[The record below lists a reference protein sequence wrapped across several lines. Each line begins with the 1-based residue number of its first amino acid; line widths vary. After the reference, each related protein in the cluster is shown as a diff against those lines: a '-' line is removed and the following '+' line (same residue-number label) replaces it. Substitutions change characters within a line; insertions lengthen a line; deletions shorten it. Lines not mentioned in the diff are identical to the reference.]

1 MRYTLRLLLLLVL
14 GITTFTSCED
24 EELVEEPA
32 YYPGKIVFSSTREGI
47 FNIYIMNGDG
57 TGVRN
62 LIKNQNLN
70 CHNPQFSPDGLKIVF
85 EAKTWP
91 YRAWPNDTDWD
102 IYIIDADGGIY
113 RRLTRNGWNNLQPR
127 FSPDGTKIVWQVR
140 VGNGRFEI
148 FSMEIDGSNQVN
160 LTNTP
165 DYDGDEASPQYSP
178 DGSKILFLSRASSG
192 GGLDIS
198 IMDADGGNVMQLAF
212 MGPESQVSI
221 LGLPQFSP
229 DGFKIAYASF
239 IDTDSTFSQDIHLM
253 NTDGSN
259 KINLTNNMAI
269 NFNPQFSSDGSEIA
283 FSSHVDSKEDIY
295 IMDLDGSN
303 ERRLTNTGKE
313 FNSLFSP
320 VGSWIMFMSWRV
332 SDMEIYLMNS
342 DGSGQTNLDI
352 ILMNSDG
359 SGQTNLTRHDG
370 KDQDPQ
376 FQPLP

>member
-1 MRYTLRLLLLLVL
+1 MYRYTLRLLLLLVL

-32 YYPGKIVFSSTREGI
+32 SYPGKITFSSTREGI

-57 TGVRN
+57 TGVEN

-85 EAKTWP
+85 EA
-91 YRAWPNDTDWD
+91 RASIDDDWD
-102 IYIIDADGGIY
+102 IYVTDADKILVSS
-113 RRLTRNGWNNLQPR
+113 RLRLTGNGWNNQQPR

-140 VGNGRFEI
+140 FGNGRFDI
-148 FSMEIDGSNQVN
+148 FSMEADGSNQVN

-165 DYDGDEASPQYSP
+165 DYDGDEALPQYSR
-178 DGSKILFLSRASSG
+178 DGSKILFLSRASNGEGFFNDSM
-192 GGLDIS
+192 DIS

-212 MGPESQVSI
+212 MGRESQVGL

-229 DGFKIAYASF
+229 DGSKIAYAS
-239 IDTDSTFSQDIHLM
+239 DNTDSTISQDIHLM

-259 KINLTNNMAI
+259 KINLTNNMAF

-283 FSSHVDSKEDIY
+283 FDSFDEGGKGDIY

-303 ERRLTNTGKE
+303 ERRLTNTGPD
-313 FNSLFSP
+313 FNPLFSP
-320 VGSWIMFMSWRV
+320 VGSWIMFTSLRD
-332 SDMEIYLMNS
+332 SDREIYLMNS
-342 DGSGQTNLDI
+342 DGSGQTNL
-352 ILMNSDG
+352 S
-359 SGQTNLTRHDG
+359 RHDG